1 MGNYKDEHGKTRVGS
16 FLTSIKGVAPD
27 VLNLVGNITGVD
39 VLKNIGKAI
48 KNDPIM
54 SEGDKAT
61 ALELLKLDISE
72 MEEVTKRWSSDMT
85 SDSWLSKNIRPLV
98 LAWLVVFV
106 SAFAILDSIDSVGI
120 TVQSAWI
127 TLFSTLLVT
136 VIVAYFGSR
145 GVEKYKKISKQ

>member
-1 MGNYKDEHGKTRVGS
+1 MGDYKEKNGKSRAGN
-16 FLTSIKGVAPD
+16 FLKSIKGVAPD

-39 VLKNIGKAI
+39 MLKNLSKAI

-54 SEGDKAT
+54 SEDDKAT
-61 ALELLKLDISE
+61 AQELLKLDISE
-72 MEEVTKRWSSDMT
+72 MEEVSKRWSSDMA

-106 SAFAILDSIDSVGI
+106 SFFAIIDSVEAIGV
-120 TVQSAWI
+120 TVEAAWI

-145 GVEKYKKISKQ
+145 GVEKYKKIEK

>member
-1 MGNYKDEHGKTRVGS
+1 MGSYKEKNGKTRVGN
-16 FLTSIKGVAPD
+16 FLKSVKGVAPD
-27 VLNLVGNITGVD
+27 VLNLVGNVTGVD
-39 VLKNIGKAI
+39 MLKNLGKAI

-54 SEGDKAT
+54 SAEDKAT
-61 ALELLKLDISE
+61 AQELLKLDISE
-72 MEEVTKRWSSDMT
+72 MEEVSKRWASDME

-106 SAFAILDSIDSVGI
+106 SFFAVIDSVDSIDF
-120 TVQSAWI
+120 TVEAAWI

-145 GVEKYKKISKQ
+145 GVEKYKKIGK

>member
-1 MGNYKDEHGKTRVGS
+1 MGSYKEKNGKSRVGN
-16 FLTSIKGVAPD
+16 FLKSIKGVAPD

-39 VLKNIGKAI
+39 MLKNLGNAI

-54 SEGDKAT
+54 SVEDKAT
-61 ALELLKLDISE
+61 AQELLKLDISE
-72 MEEVTKRWSSDMT
+72 MEEVSKRWASDMA

-106 SAFAILDSIDSVGI
+106 SFFAIIDSVDSIDV
-120 TVQSAWI
+120 TVEAAWI

-145 GVEKYKKISKQ
+145 GVEKYKKISK

>member
-1 MGNYKDEHGKTRVGS
+1 MGSYKEKNGKTRVGN
-16 FLTSIKGVAPD
+16 FLKSVKGVAPD
-27 VLNLVGNITGVD
+27 VLNLVGNVTGVD
-39 VLKNIGKAI
+39 MLKNLGKAI

-54 SEGDKAT
+54 SEEDKAT
-61 ALELLKLDISE
+61 AQELLKLDISE
-72 MEEVTKRWSSDMT
+72 MEEVSKRWASDME

-106 SAFAILDSIDSVGI
+106 SFFAVIDSVDSIDF
-120 TVQSAWI
+120 TVEAAWI

-145 GVEKYKKISKQ
+145 GVEKYKKIGK